1 MIVFNSVK
9 CFCCC
14 FHSRIDPTAELKKD
28 STNEQEK
35 NAAIFLINT
44 LTIHKSQIAIEL
56 FRVFHC
62 AMCLLCIT
70 TFSVF
75 DFYRL
80 FFFISTRFDHSILI
94 FFLTVSFSFAYM
106 TMGTLYF
113 SNVKFK
119 HSDSIFLFFFIVELW
134 NTSLLLKLFMS
145 TNALMNQNRIFF
157 CLNIYERLGEN
168 YVHMKAEKK
177 EIFELIHGNRTYEQI

>member
-119 HSDSIFLFFFIVELW
+119 HSDSIFFVFFYRRALEHIIAFEIIHEYKCINELEQNFLLFEYI
-134 NTSLLLKLFMS
+134 
-145 TNALMNQNRIFF
+145 
-157 CLNIYERLGEN
+157 
-168 YVHMKAEKK
+168 
-177 EIFELIHGNRTYEQI
+177 